1 MKKFNYI
8 FFSLLALLFVTS
20 CEEPQDK
27 NPVLQTPT
35 KFVLNNPVMSTQYIE
50 LTPTTTVNLSCS
62 QPDYGYASAANYYA
76 QVSFTE
82 DFAEFAEV
90 NENPYTN
97 CAKMEVSG
105 EELAMAMCKLR
116 GVTTEESY
124 VDEPA
129 CPLFVRLRAEIK
141 GAPQQS
147 AIVSNVVVLNQV
159 KAYYAVK
166 LPGYIYLVG
175 QPSGWNEP
183 SAGNAAHY
191 ENWKLLEAEDAIGSK
206 VYSGTFEV
214 AAGQATFRFYRKLQ
228 GWDAKDEND
237 IIYSLGLKEADE
249 ATNVEFTDGLYTSP
263 IVDGKGSFSFP
274 DWAGGKMK
282 ITVDMSSLNK
292 EKRDFKVTIQVV
304 E

>member
-8 FFSLLALLFVTS
+8 FFSLLALLFATA
-20 CEEPQDK
+20 CEEPQDV

-50 LTPTTTVNLSCS
+50 LTPTTTVNMTCS
-62 QPDYGYASAANYYA
+62 QPDYGYAAAANYYA

-82 DFAEFAEV
+82 DFAEWAEV

-97 CAKMEVSG
+97 CGKIEMSG

-124 VDEPA
+124 VDEAA
-129 CPLFVRLRAEIK
+129 CPLYVRLRAEIK
-141 GAPQQS
+141 GAPEQS
-147 AIVSNVVVLNQV
+147 AIISNVVVLSQV

-206 VYSGTFEV
+206 IYSGTFEV

-228 GWDAKDEND
+228 GWDALDDNGV
-237 IIYSLGLKEADE
+237 IYSIGLQ
-249 ATNVEFTDGLYTSP
+249 VEDKAMDVAFTDGIFSSA
-263 IVDGKGSFSFP
+263 IVDGKGSLNFP
-274 DWAGGKMK
+274 GLEGGKMK
-282 ITVDMSSLNK
+282 MTVDLNSY
-292 EKRDFKVTIQVV
+292 KVTVQVV

>member
-8 FFSLLALLFVTS
+8 FFSLLALLFATA
-20 CEEPQDK
+20 CEEPQDV

-50 LTPTTTVNLSCS
+50 LTPTTTVNMTCS
-62 QPDYGYASAANYYA
+62 QPDYGYAAAANYYA

-82 DFAEFAEV
+82 DFAEWAEV

-97 CAKMEVSG
+97 CGKIEMSG

-124 VDEPA
+124 VDEAA
-129 CPLFVRLRAEIK
+129 CPLYVRLRAEIK
-141 GAPQQS
+141 GAPEQS
-147 AIVSNVVVLNQV
+147 AIISNVVVLSQV

-206 VYSGTFEV
+206 IYSGTFEV

-228 GWDAKDEND
+228 GWDALDDNGV
-237 IIYSLGLKEADE
+237 IYSIGIQ
-249 ATNVEFTDGLYTSP
+249 VEDKAMDVAFTDGIFSSA
-263 IVDGKGSFSFP
+263 IVDGKGSLNFP
-274 DWAGGKMK
+274 GWEGGKMK
-282 ITVDMSSLNK
+282 MTVDLNSY
-292 EKRDFKVTIQVV
+292 KVTVQVV

>member
-1 MKKFNYI
+1 MTNMKKFSYI
-8 FFSLLALLFVTS
+8 FIGLLALLFATA
-20 CEEPQDK
+20 CEEPQDV

-35 KFVLNNPVMSTQYIE
+35 KFVLNNPVMSTQYIQ
-50 LTPTTTVNLSCS
+50 LTPTSTVNLSCS
-62 QPDYGYASAANYYA
+62 QPDYGYAAAANYYA

-82 DFAEFAEV
+82 DFAEYVEV
-90 NENPYTN
+90 NENPYTY

-105 EELAMAMCKLR
+105 EELAIAMCKLR

-129 CPLFVRLRAEIK
+129 CPLYLRIRAEIK
-141 GAPQQS
+141 GAPAQS
-147 AIVSNVVVLNQV
+147 AIFSNVVVLQQV

-183 SAGNAAHY
+183 SAGNAGHY

-206 VYSGTFEV
+206 IYSGTFEV

-228 GWDAKDEND
+228 GWDALDED
-237 IIYSLGLKEADE
+237 GVIYSLGLQ
-249 ATNVEFTDGLYTSP
+249 VEDSAMDVAFTDGVFSGK
-263 IVDGKGSFSFP
+263 IVDGKGSLNFP

-282 ITVDMSSLNK
+282 MTVDLNSY
-292 EKRDFKVTIQVV
+292 KVTIQVV

>member
-8 FFSLLALLFVTS
+8 FFSLLALLFATA
-20 CEEPQDK
+20 CEEPQDV

-50 LTPTTTVNLSCS
+50 LTPTTTVNMTCS
-62 QPDYGYASAANYYA
+62 QPDYGYAAAANYYA

-82 DFAEFAEV
+82 DFAEWAEV

-97 CAKMEVSG
+97 CGKIEMSG

-124 VDEPA
+124 VDEAA
-129 CPLFVRLRAEIK
+129 CPLYVRLRAEIK
-141 GAPQQS
+141 GAPEQS
-147 AIVSNVVVLNQV
+147 AIISNVVVLSQV

-206 VYSGTFEV
+206 IYSGTFEV

-228 GWDAKDEND
+228 GWDALDDNGV
-237 IIYSLGLKEADE
+237 IYSIGLQ
-249 ATNVEFTDGLYTSP
+249 VEDKAMDVAFTDGIFSSA
-263 IVDGKGSFSFP
+263 IVDGKGS
-274 DWAGGKMK
+274 
-282 ITVDMSSLNK
+282 
-292 EKRDFKVTIQVV
+292 
-304 E
+304 